1 MSIFVKW
8 LVGFFLLI
16 PFAHADDHGSSSN
29 TGAFTTFFVS
39 AIDHE
44 AYINEMKANQDLFK
58 SMGTSAAGF
67 CRTMTGQDF
76 RGQMFVWNAY
86 EDVSSALVASSS
98 YDPEKAPSE
107 FAKLREPKYSAAWKP
122 IKPFGIGLNPGY
134 ERVQRLKISPSN
146 MEAFIVALSK
156 FEKAIRSAGHESFQ
170 NALFVPLGGGTNEV
184 GTYMLRSITS
194 DAEAHGKIFDDYFAG
209 ASWAPAYFEVA
220 GLIDEIVS
228 DNFEQ
233 CGMIY
238 SAE

>member
-1 MSIFVKW
+1 MKISETFFKYSFLVIFSI
-8 LVGFFLLI
+8 GINANI
-16 PFAHADDHGSSSN
+16 PE
-29 TGAFTTFFVS
+29 GAFTTLHVK
-39 AIDHE
+39 AKDLD
-44 AYINEMKANQDLFK
+44 AYVDYMKNNSTAFEQIGSDVAGVCVTKTGNQY
-58 SMGTSAAGF
+58 AGE
-67 CRTMTGQDF
+67 
-76 RGQMFVWNAY
+76 MFVWNAY

-98 YDPEKAPSE
+98 YDPETAPSE

-220 GLIDEIVS
+220 GLIDEVVS

>member
-1 MSIFVKW
+1 M
-8 LVGFFLLI
+8 FLLI

-44 AYINEMKANQDLFK
+44 AYINEMKANQDLFE

-107 FAKLREPKYSAAWKP
+107 FAKLREPNIQQHGSL
-122 IKPFGIGLNPGY
+122 LNLS
-134 ERVQRLKISPSN
+134 VL
-146 MEAFIVALSK
+146 ALILDTREFK
-156 FEKAIRSAGHESFQ
+156 
-170 NALFVPLGGGTNEV
+170 
-184 GTYMLRSITS
+184 
-194 DAEAHGKIFDDYFAG
+194 D
-209 ASWAPAYFEVA
+209 
-220 GLIDEIVS
+220 
-228 DNFEQ
+228 
-233 CGMIY
+233 
-238 SAE
+238 